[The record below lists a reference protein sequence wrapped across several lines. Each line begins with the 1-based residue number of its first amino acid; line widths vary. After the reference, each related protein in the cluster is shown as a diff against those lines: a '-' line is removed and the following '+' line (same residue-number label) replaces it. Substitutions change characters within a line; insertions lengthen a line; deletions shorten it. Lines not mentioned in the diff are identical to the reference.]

1 MDLNSILKNEQLK
14 GMLKK
19 YGIKESQVNSILTM
33 AVSTLKNKF
42 EKEPAKVSS
51 LLSDNPNTDEDNHL
65 AKKID
70 DDFVSSIS
78 KKLGLPNSVTEQI
91 KGKAMPEI
99 MKSVSGGLSASGK
112 NNQDG
117 IMSSLGGFLDAID
130 GDGKKNNGGGLLNK
144 LFGMFGKK

>member
-19 YGIKESQVNSILTM
+19 YGIKESQVNSILSM

-42 EKEPAKVSS
+42 EKEPTKVSS
-51 LLSDNPNTDEDNHL
+51 LLSDKPNTDEDNHL

-70 DDFVSSIS
+70 DDFVSSIT

>member
-19 YGIKESQVNSILTM
+19 YGIKESQVNSILSM

-70 DDFVSSIS
+70 DDFVSSIT
-78 KKLGLPNSVTEQI
+78 KKLGLPSSVTEQI

-99 MKSVSGGLSASGK
+99 LKSVTGSLTASGK

>member
-19 YGIKESQVNSILTM
+19 YGIKESQVNSILSM

-51 LLSDNPNTDEDNHL
+51 LLSENPNTDEDNHL

-70 DDFVSSIS
+70 DDFVSSIT
-78 KKLGLPNSVTEQI
+78 KKLGLPSSVTEQI

-99 MKSVSGGLSASGK
+99 LKSVTGSLTASGK

-130 GDGKKNNGGGLLNK
+130 GDSKKNNGGGLLNK